1 MITTL
6 NVVVSA
12 RMITFVLIFV
22 VTLFSARTARADLD
36 EIRQRGVLR
45 HLGIPY
51 ANFISGAGDGMDI
64 ELMRRFAQEIGVKYQ
79 FVKTDWPQIFG
90 DLTGKKVTVNG
101 NNVEQVGSVPVK
113 GDIAA
118 NGITVLPWREKIVN
132 FSDPVFPNQ
141 IWLVARSDSPV
152 HPIKPSKNLERDIKK
167 VKSLIR
173 GRSLLGKTGTCLDP
187 SLYGLQDVPAKTVIF
202 SGSLNDLAPAIIRGK
217 TDLVLLDVPDALVA
231 LQKWPGEIK
240 VIGPVSANQVMAA
253 AFAKDSPR
261 LREEFNRFLKKSLRN
276 GFLLR
281 LAKKYYPYVLNY
293 YPDFFS
299 AKPN

>member
-12 RMITFVLIFV
+12 RMITFILIFV
-22 VTLFSARTARADLD
+22 VTLFSARTARADLY

-51 ANFISGAGDGMDI
+51 ANFISGAGDGLDI

-101 NNVEQVGSVPVK
+101 DNVEQVGSVSVK
-113 GDIAA
+113 GDVAA

-152 HPIKPSKNLERDIKK
+152 RPIKPSKNLQRDIKK
-167 VKSLIR
+167 VKSFIR

-187 SLYGLQDVPAKTVIF
+187 LLYGLQDVPAKTVIF
-202 SGSLNDLAPAIIRGK
+202 PGSLNDLAPAIISGQA
-217 TDLVLLDVPDALVA
+217 DMALLDVPDALVA

-276 GFLLR
+276 GFLLS
-281 LAKKYYPYVLNY
+281 LVKKYYPYVLHY